1 MEVGTMCE
9 VPRIVARVVPTL
21 AAVAVVASACGGTPP
36 ALPGDAE
43 ADYAAVELAQVL
55 PPEPVARVLPEPVDR
70 RDSLVATA
78 AVARVPVFRQ
88 PGGEEP
94 FVRLDRRGVFGEP
107 RVFLVQAEREGWLR
121 ALLPM
126 EPNGSEG
133 WIRTRDV
140 TLSEHPYRIRVDLS
154 ARRLTVLDAGR
165 TVLREPVAVGRA
177 GTPTPAGLFFTT
189 VLAEPDDPSGPYGR
203 FAYGLSAYS
212 EVYEQFAGGD
222 GQVAIH
228 GTNAPHLIGQ
238 AVSHGCIRMENS
250 AVTRLA
256 RLVPLGTPVRITE

>member
-1 MEVGTMCE
+1 MSE
-9 VPRIVARVVPTL
+9 VPRIVARVVPAL

-43 ADYAAVELAQVL
+43 ADYAAVELAQVP
-55 PPEPVARVLPEPVDR
+55 PPEPVERQG
-70 RDSLVATA
+70 SLVAEA
-78 AVARVPVFRQ
+78 AVARIPVFRR
-88 PGGEEP
+88 PRGGAP
-94 FVRLDRRGVFGEP
+94 FVRLDRRGTFGEP

-140 TLSEHPYRIRVDLS
+140 ALTQHPYRIRVDLS
-154 ARRLTVLDAGR
+154 ARRLTVVKRDR
-165 TVLREPVAVGRA
+165 TVLRETVAVGTPS
-177 GTPTPAGLFFTT
+177 TPTPTGLFFTT
-189 VLAEPDDPSGPYGR
+189 VLVESNDPSGPYGR

-212 EVYEQFAGGD
+212 EVYEEFAGGD

-228 GTNAPHLIGQ
+228 GTNAPSLIGQ
-238 AVSHGCIRMENS
+238 AVSHGCIRMENRAIS
-250 AVTRLA
+250 RLA